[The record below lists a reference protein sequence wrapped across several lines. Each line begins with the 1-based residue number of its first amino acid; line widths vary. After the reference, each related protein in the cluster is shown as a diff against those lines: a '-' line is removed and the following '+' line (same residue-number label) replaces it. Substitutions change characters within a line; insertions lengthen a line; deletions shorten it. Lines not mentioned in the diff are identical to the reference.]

1 MVDLTGKQLGKW
13 VIERELGR
21 GGMGK
26 VYLAHDE
33 PPPGPDPDAT
43 VIQAAVKVLA
53 PELAQD
59 PGFLERFQREIDV
72 LRQLSHPHIIRLF
85 DSGCQDGFYYY
96 SMEYLPGR
104 NFEDVL
110 KERGRLPW
118 REVLDVALQLC
129 PALKHAHD
137 HGVIHRDIKPQ
148 NLLTN
153 DTGLVKLSDFGIAK
167 VFAGKQLTV
176 TGGLVGT
183 AEYLS
188 PEQAAGKRVTNRSD
202 LYSFGVV
209 LYTLLVGRPPFQGRS
224 TLDLMHKHRFSQF
237 DPPQR
242 FVADLPNDFN
252 KLICDLLEK
261 DPAKRPANGL
271 IVLRQLE
278 GLRDRVRR
286 REQHTVVSGQVP
298 EESADE
304 GEAAAP
310 TVAVVRDK
318 VGPATLMSRLIREEL
333 AAYQRAG
340 PVARVVNQPVV
351 LVALLALCLGVIVWA
366 VFFKTGGGKSP
377 EMAGP
382 DPSEPE
388 RFFFQAM
395 RLYRLGD
402 HDGAY
407 ERWQALVAAYADV
420 ESAGVW
426 VQRARKELE
435 SYKTPP
441 DHQKRRQDVEAALQQ
456 ARLYLAQGNVKRADE
471 IWAGLETLYWN
482 DPTALDILKRIQQDR
497 ELKNEVKAKPRPQ
510 PEAKPDGAP

>member
-13 VIERELGR
+13 IIERELGR

-33 PPPGPDPDAT
+33 PPAGPDPEAT
-43 VIQAAVKVLA
+43 VMQAAVKVLA

-72 LRQLSHPHIIRLF
+72 LRQLNHPNIIRLY
-85 DSGCQDGFYYY
+85 DSGYQDGLYYY

-110 KERGRLPW
+110 KERGQLPW
-118 REVLDVALQLC
+118 KEVLDLALQLC
-129 PALKHAHD
+129 SALKHAHD

-153 DTGLVKLSDFGIAK
+153 DTGLAKLTDFGIAK

-188 PEQAAGKRVTNRSD
+188 PEQAAGKRVTGRSD

-209 LYTLLVGRPPFQGRS
+209 LYTLLVGHPPFQGRS

-242 FVADLPNDFN
+242 FVPDLPSDFN
-252 KLICDLLEK
+252 KIICDLMEK

-271 IVLRQLE
+271 ILLRQLE
-278 GLRDRVRR
+278 ALRDKMRR
-286 REQHTVVSGQVP
+286 REQRTVVSGQAVVDSEQED
-298 EESADE
+298 EESAVSVGRE
-304 GEAAAP
+304 KP
-310 TVAVVRDK
+310 
-318 VGPATLMSRLIREEL
+318 GPATLMSRLIREEL
-333 AAYQRAG
+333 AAARRAG
-340 PVARVVNQPVV
+340 PIARFVNQPLV
-351 LVALLALCLGVIVWA
+351 LITLLAACIGVVVYAVWFRKGNETENMPA
-366 VFFKTGGGKSP
+366 Q
-377 EMAGP
+377 EM
-382 DPSEPE
+382 SEPQ
-388 RFFFQAM
+388 RFYFQGL

-402 HDGAY
+402 QEGAY
-407 ERWQALVAAYADV
+407 YRWKALEAAYADV
-420 ESAGVW
+420 DSAQKW
-426 VQRARKELE
+426 VQRAREKLKGFE
-435 SYKTPP
+435 KVP
-441 DHQKRRQDVEAALQQ
+441 DPDKRWKDVRAALEQ
-456 ARLYLAQGNVKRADE
+456 ARLYLAQGKPENAE
-471 IWAGLETLYWN
+471 AIWKGLEELYWN
-482 DPTALDILKRIQQDR
+482 DPSALDILKEIQKQR
-497 ELKNEVKAKPRPQ
+497 ELKNEMKMLPRPA
-510 PEAKPDGAP
+510 AKHDAAP

>member
-1 MVDLTGKQLGKW
+1 MIDLTGKQLGKW
-13 VIERELGR
+13 IIERELGR

-33 PPPGPDPDAT
+33 PPAGLDPDTT
-43 VIQAAVKVLA
+43 VMQAAVKVLA

-85 DSGCQDGFYYY
+85 DSGYQDGLYYY
-96 SMEYLPGR
+96 SMEYLPGQ

-118 REVLDVALQLC
+118 KEVLEIALQLC

-153 DTGLVKLSDFGIAK
+153 DTGLVKLTDFGIAK

-188 PEQAAGKRVTNRSD
+188 PEQAAGKRVTGRSE

-242 FVADLPNDFN
+242 FVPDLPVDFN
-252 KLICDLLEK
+252 KIICDLLEK

-271 IVLRQLE
+271 ILLRQLE
-278 GLRDRVRR
+278 SLRDKMKR

-298 EESADE
+298 VESAE
-304 GEAAAP
+304 GEEADTPAL
-310 TVAVVRDK
+310 AVGRDK
-318 VGPATLMSRLIREEL
+318 PGTATLMSQLIREEL
-333 AAYQRAG
+333 AVQQRVG
-340 PVARVVNQPVV
+340 PVARLVNQPLV
-351 LVALLALCLGVIVWA
+351 LVSLLAVCLGVIVYA
-366 VFFKTGGGKSP
+366 VWFRTRNETETMP
-377 EMAGP
+377 DHEM
-382 DPSEPE
+382 SEPQ
-388 RFFFQAM
+388 RFYFQAL

-402 HDGAY
+402 PEGAY
-407 ERWQALVAAYADV
+407 YRWKALEAAYADV
-420 ESAGVW
+420 KSAQVW
-426 VQRARKELE
+426 VQRARDKMT
-435 SYKTPP
+435 SYE
-441 DHQKRRQDVEAALQQ
+441 KRPNHKQRWKDVDSAFEQ
-456 ARLYLAQGNVKRADE
+456 ARLYLAQGKPEKAEE
-471 IWAGLETLYWN
+471 IWTGLEELYAN
-482 DPTALDILKRIQQDR
+482 DATALEILKAIRQERQ
-497 ELKNEVKAKPRPQ
+497 LKNEVKIQPRP
-510 PEAKPDGAP
+510 EGKRDAAP

>member
-13 VIERELGR
+13 IIERELGR

-33 PPPGPDPDAT
+33 PPAGSDPEAT

-72 LRQLSHPHIIRLF
+72 LRRLNHPHIIRLF

-153 DTGLVKLSDFGIAK
+153 DTGLVKLTDFGIAK

-242 FVADLPNDFN
+242 FVPDLPADFN
-252 KLICDLLEK
+252 KIICDLLEK

-271 IVLRQLE
+271 ILLRQLE
-278 GLRDRVRR
+278 SLRDRVRR

-298 EESADE
+298 P
-304 GEAAAP
+304 EAAEEEVSAP
-310 TVAVVRDK
+310 TVAVARDK
-318 VGPATLMSRLIREEL
+318 AGPATLMSQLIREEL
-333 AAYQRAG
+333 AGDRRVG
-340 PVARVVNQPVV
+340 PVARLVNRPLV
-351 LVALLALCLGVIVWA
+351 LVSLLALCLGVIVWA
-366 VFFKTGGGKSP
+366 VFFKPGGGTP
-377 EMAGP
+377 EDAPTQDM
-382 DPSEPE
+382 SEPQ
-388 RFFFQAM
+388 RFYLQAL

-402 HDGAY
+402 QDGAY
-407 ERWQALVAAYADV
+407 DRWQALVAAYADV
-420 ESAGVW
+420 DSAQVW
-426 VQRARKELE
+426 VQRAREKLG
-435 SYKTPP
+435 SYPKPP
-441 DHQKRRQDVEAALQQ
+441 DHQKRWNDVNAALEQ
-456 ARLYLAQGNVKRADE
+456 ARLYLAQGKPGKAEE
-471 IWAGLETLYWN
+471 IWTGLEALYWN
-482 DPTALDILKRIQQDR
+482 DPTALDILKRVRQER
-497 ELKNEVKAKPRPQ
+497 ELKNEVKPRPQ
-510 PEAKPDGAP
+510 PEAKPDAAP